1 MQWIKKIRNRG
12 EESLAILNSEKL
24 EHLAQFGLLNR
35 VDLTEHNVA
44 NPQVSFSNLVSKSP
58 SAEQCASAEFQY
70 WANLITRGK
79 NFSEKTRWF
88 ETFPEPANRKL
99 WEWALILET
108 AKISGNLQAGKKA
121 LGFAVGQEPIPA
133 ILADYGVSVL
143 ASDKHTDKSG
153 AWIKTK
159 EHMADLTDLFHP
171 EIIDNDALSEFVRCM
186 HIDMNYIPDGL
197 GKFDFIWSSCAIEH
211 LGSPSKGL
219 DFVLESI
226 EMLNPG
232 GVAIHTTELELTSK
246 SETADYGNCA
256 VYRVQDFK
264 ILKNK
269 IHELGYSMELN
280 TFVDMST
287 PKDRWI
293 SRIPLVGV
301 ENTKDLAHLKLGL
314 GDSISTSFS
323 IVIEKK

>member
-35 VDLTEHNVA
+35 VDLTEHNVT

-58 SAEQCASAEFQY
+58 SAEQCASVEFQY

-264 ILKNK
+264 ILQNK